1 LRANNKEGKKW
12 QTGKKIRVI
21 RVKAEVN
28 NLAAVARVVEN
39 RRVVARV
46 AAVARADSAVAVA
59 VAAAGTAEPI
69 NLN

>member
-21 RVKAEVN
+21 REKAEVN
-28 NLAAVARVVEN
+28 NPAAVARVVDN
-39 RRVVARV
+39 NRVVARAAVVRAEKAAAV
-46 AAVARADSAVAVA
+46 AAVA
-59 VAAAGTAEPI
+59 AAASAEPI